1 MKPLL
6 FPEFLN
12 LLHPDLS
19 EHAARFYIKLPLRL
33 TWETKEL
40 LPVHEVPYGDLDLCE
55 VVQNVKLRQVERIIA
70 IY

>member
-6 FPEFLN
+6 FPEYLN
-12 LLHPDLS
+12 LLHPGLS
-19 EHAARFYIKLPLRL
+19 SHAAQFLLLRR

>member
-33 TWETKEL
+33 TWETREL
-40 LPVHEVPYGDLDLCE
+40 LPFDEVPYSHLDLFK
-55 VVQNVKLRQVERIIA
+55 VVQNVKLRQVERIIT
-70 IY
+70 ID